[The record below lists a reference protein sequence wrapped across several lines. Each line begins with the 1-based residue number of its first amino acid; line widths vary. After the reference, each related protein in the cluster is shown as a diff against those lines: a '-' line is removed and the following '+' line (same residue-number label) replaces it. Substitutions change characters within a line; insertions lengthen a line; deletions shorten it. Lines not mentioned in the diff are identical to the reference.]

1 MTNEITELK
10 AGDYIEKSELDT
22 EQKYNDVVEVF
33 ESFGFPRNGEYALTY
48 RELTDHSREYALLAV
63 KCGMLVGIN
72 EGCEKTKRKLTYND
86 IMSLKKVDVD
96 NCNIDKVVGN
106 ETAEIGHDKVRNP
119 SHYQLIEGIES
130 IEVIA
135 RSMTKEQWK
144 GFCLGNMLKYRIRAG
159 KKDALQ
165 KDIDKANFYGELY
178 EMHLDKC
185 YS

>member
-1 MTNEITELK
+1 MITELK
-10 AGDYIEKSELDT
+10 VGDYIEKSELDT

-33 ESFGFPRNGEYALTY
+33 KQWGFVFHKSSEYRYEALEYLYVNNGWLCMAF
-48 RELTDHSREYALLAV
+48 REYIGALLP
-63 KCGMLVGIN
+63 
-72 EGCEKTKRKLTYND
+72 KRKLTYND